1 MTTEYNGNVHC
12 FVAICH
18 PDHGWIWEGG
28 PHHILLHVGKYVF
41 IPACYSMEQYPGVVQ
56 VGDGRSKGF
65 DDTGNCIYSVPVDWV
80 QSYLTEQEAE
90 DIERMMD
97 ADAKLLRYAQ

>member
-1 MTTEYNGNVHC
+1 MSNEYNANVHS
-12 FVAICH
+12 FVTIKH
-18 PDHGWIWEGG
+18 PEHGWIWEGG
-28 PHHILLHVGKYVF
+28 PFHILLHVGPFVF

-65 DDTGNCIYSVPVDWV
+65 DDTGNCIYSVPVEWV
-80 QSYLTEQEAE
+80 SGYFDEKEAG
-90 DIERMMD
+90 DIVQMQD